1 MDVDEKHDSSTNEKT
16 VDVPKPPSIEDFVV
30 LKPISRGA
38 FGKVYLARKRCNA
51 RLYAIKVMKK
61 ADMVDKN
68 MTGQMKAERDA
79 LALSKS
85 PFVVHLFY
93 SLQTA
98 SKIYLVMEYLIGGDV
113 KSLLHIY
120 GYFDQDMA
128 VKYISEVALALD
140 YLHRHG
146 IIHRDLKPDNMLISN
161 EGHIKL
167 TDFGLSKVK
176 LDREL
181 SLMDILTTPSL
192 AKPKKDYFRTP
203 GQVLSLISSLGFN
216 TPAGEGKRHCSTSAL
231 SSPIS
236 CGKIKQKNNSLGSPV
251 MKRKDQLYSPARYPW
266 KLGPNNSV
274 FSPHNLAK
282 NLTPTLLKTR
292 KRFET
297 VSAGS
302 TTDTEGGISPLWE
315 CEEKENEHINEQKAR
330 GHSESKQD
338 FAPVNL
344 GTFALSA
351 KASSNLAKKSNPD
364 SFAEKRPNTNKP
376 ESFSTAQEDVCP
388 SVTDD
393 KQTAVPSSVK
403 RTYSDVERSPEL
415 LEIQAKKSNA
425 HYRRCYEIPEETARF
440 HTGLTGTFSTIQI
453 GDFMASTEGIGLTED
468 RVPKRSSPIA
478 VAKTLFC
485 ELEEPT
491 EDVFE
496 DGAKDLSH
504 SSFTSPLAGNGDI
517 CRSLS
522 LDSDGS
528 MHETSLTMES
538 RSSLKP
544 SKCSKHRNS
553 ASSEEHEEN
562 KDFSVTE
569 SLPQTPS
576 AVPTE
581 TPKLSHFGRRSESQC
596 SFLNRLPDLACG
608 VAQSPSFLKPRN
620 VVAFRSYCSSINRSN
635 MSVASRFSIGSV
647 EAMDVSTSAS
657 YHSACGAATPVHN
670 RPRSSSSLF
679 QTPQPMSTS
688 HTPFRT
694 PKSVRRGAL
703 PVEGAP
709 ILGTPDYLA
718 PELLLG
724 KPHDCMVDW
733 WALGVC
739 LFEFLTGVPP
749 FNDETPQL
757 VFQNILNRDIPWP
770 EGEEEL
776 SEKSRNAIEIL
787 LTMDMRKRAD
797 LKELKCHPLFE
808 GLDWN
813 NLQNQPMPFIPQ
825 PEDETDTSYFEARNN
840 AQHIAVSGFSL

>member
-1 MDVDEKHDSSTNEKT
+1 MDADEKHVSGRKGKT
-16 VDVPKPPSIEDFVV
+16 VDAPRAPSIEDFVV
-30 LKPISRGA
+30 LKPVSRGA
-38 FGKVYLARKRCNA
+38 FGKVYLARKKSNA
-51 RLYAIKVMKK
+51 RLYAIKAMKK

-85 PFVVHLFY
+85 PFIVHLFY
-93 SLQTA
+93 SLQT
-98 SKIYLVMEYLIGGDV
+98 STKIYLVMEYLIGGDV

-120 GYFDQDMA
+120 GYFDLDMA

-192 AKPKKDYFRTP
+192 AKPNKDYFRTP

-216 TPAGEGKRHCSTSAL
+216 TPTGEGKRHCSASAA
-231 SSPIS
+231 SSPAS
-236 CGKIKQKNNSLGSPV
+236 CGRIRHKNNSLGSPM
-251 MKRKDQLYSPARYPW
+251 MKKKDQMFSPSQYPW
-266 KLGPNNSV
+266 KKGPNNSV

-282 NLTPTLLKTR
+282 NQSPTLVETR

-297 VSAGS
+297 MSAGS

-315 CEEKENEHINEQKAR
+315 TEEKENEHTRR
-330 GHSESKQD
+330 GTKQD
-338 FAPVNL
+338 FAPTKL
-344 GTFALSA
+344 RALLLSA
-351 KASSNLAKKSNPD
+351 QASSNLPKKSNPD
-364 SFAEKRPNTNKP
+364 LLDEKMPHSNKQK
-376 ESFSTAQEDVCP
+376 SVFGSTAQEGICLSATGDSETV
-388 SVTDD
+388 
-393 KQTAVPSSVK
+393 VPSSVK
-403 RTYSDVERSPEL
+403 RTYSEIEKSPEP
-415 LEIQAKKSNA
+415 LEIQAKKSNTD
-425 HYRRCYEIPEETARF
+425 YRRCYEIPEETTRF
-440 HTGLTGTFSTIQI
+440 HSGLTGTFSTIQI
-453 GDFMASTEGIGLTED
+453 GGFMASTEGIELSDE

-485 ELEEPT
+485 ELEEPA
-491 EDVFE
+491 EDLFE

-504 SSFTSPLAGNGDI
+504 SSFTSPLAGNSDI

-538 RSSLKP
+538 HSSLKL
-544 SKCSKHRNS
+544 SKCSKIGNS
-553 ASSEEHEEN
+553 ILFEGQEEN
-562 KDFSVTE
+562 PESSITE
-569 SLPQTPS
+569 SLPHTPS
-576 AVPTE
+576 AVS
-581 TPKLSHFGRRSESQC
+581 KLSQFNQ
-596 SFLNRLPDLACG
+596 LPDLTGRA
-608 VAQSPSFLKPRN
+608 AQSPSFLKPRN
-620 VVAFRSYCSSINRSN
+620 VVVFRSYCSSINRSN
-635 MSVASRFSIGSV
+635 MSGVSRLSVGSV
-647 EAMDVSTSAS
+647 EAMDFSTSAS
-657 YHSACGAATPVHN
+657 YHSACGAATPVQN
-670 RPRSSSSLF
+670 RVSSNSSLC
-679 QTPQPMSTS
+679 QTPQAMSTS

-724 KPHDCMVDW
+724 KPHVSGSGQCDFMVDW

-739 LFEFLTGVPP
+739 LFEFLTGIPP

-770 EGEEEL
+770 EDEEEL
-776 SEKSRNAIEIL
+776 SENSRTAIEIL
-787 LTMDMRKRAD
+787 LTMDMTKRAG
-797 LKELKCHPLFE
+797 LKELKRHPLLD
-808 GLDWN
+808 GLDWD

-825 PEDETDTSYFEARNN
+825 PTDETDTSYFDARNN